1 MSKGIAVKGNVMEGV
16 ISSCSVNKS
25 HPRSRK
31 DKNGVELDVRV
42 RLEPALGLD
51 LNKVSTFFVGD
62 CDKKNRQQAIK
73 IGISLLKLMME
84 AQNQGLSLGL
94 VRNGHVFRELGYIKG
109 SFFNH
114 G

>member
-1 MSKGIAVKGNVMEGV
+1 MKKGIAINGKIMEGV

-31 DKNGVELDVRV
+31 DKKGVELEVRI
-42 RLEPALGLD
+42 RLEPAEGLD

-62 CDKKNRQQAIK
+62 CDQKSRQATVKIAIS
-73 IGISLLKLMME
+73 ILKLMME